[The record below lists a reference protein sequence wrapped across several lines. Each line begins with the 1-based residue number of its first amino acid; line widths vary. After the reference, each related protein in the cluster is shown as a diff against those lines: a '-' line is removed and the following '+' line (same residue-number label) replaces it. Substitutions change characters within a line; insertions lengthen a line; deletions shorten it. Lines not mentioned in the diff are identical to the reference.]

1 MINRGN
7 KILHNTS
14 MLYIMNI
21 AKMVFPLITLPYL
34 TRVLSVPCY
43 GVVTYV
49 KAVMQYMQLIID
61 FGFLLSGTKDIVL
74 AGEDQNKINHEV
86 GNIFLAKLLLAGVAF
101 LSLCIIIPLIRILRE
116 NVYFT
121 ILSFVVVALTVF
133 LMDFFFRGIERM
145 EIITVR
151 FVVMKGIATA
161 LTFVFVRHDGDI
173 MWIPVLDIIGS
184 MIAVGLVWIQLKRF
198 NVSMKFD
205 GLGEAFKKLKE
216 SAIYFFSNMATTAFT
231 ALNTLL
237 IGIYINEVDVAYW
250 GLCTQ
255 LVGAAQ
261 SFYTP
266 VISGIYPQMVRTKD
280 RKLIRKT
287 ILVFFPVILL
297 GCVFTLLVAKQVLI
311 IVSGKEYGAAA
322 YLLRLL
328 VPVLLFSFPS
338 MLFGW
343 PTLGAIGKQRET
355 TLTTII
361 AASFQVLLL
370 VFLIASRSFNL
381 VSIAIV
387 RSITEALLFLL
398 RYIIYRKNIDSF
410 LHVDEN

>member
-1 MINRGN
+1 
-7 KILHNTS
+7 